1 MLLQTDTRR
10 RITLPPNSGI
20 KPGDAIDMEILEDG
34 RIMLIPVEA
43 VPKHQLW
50 AWTTESK
57 NAIEASILDPRPSIV
72 IETSV
77 QSENVAKRWA
87 NES

>member
-57 NAIEASILDPRPSIV
+57 NAIESSILDPRPSIV